1 MKIVEIDGKKVK
13 LQLVSVS
20 AISYT
25 FLLLTSEISGIQQ
38 DQSGFENLRHHIIE
52 ELLLVYSCTVSVTGA
67 PSTVSVITWTVS
79 GEATLIVK

>member
-25 FLLLTSEISGIQQ
+25 ILLTSEISGIQQ